1 MTRRLIVAAAVL
13 AMALAVTAPGL
24 AQAKKA
30 PGPKPPDGMAQ
41 RKFDADTWLQML
53 TKHLDLTAKQ
63 QTAIKPILAKSIAD
77 MKKVGANTNLQPDA
91 KRTQMQN
98 IRQNTNAAIRKHL
111 TAEQQKKFDQMG
123 MRLRERAGGV
133 GKAPGNKPSG
143 KPTGKGA

>member
-1 MTRRLIVAAAVL
+1 MTRSLIVASVV
-13 AMALAVTAPGL
+13 AMALAITAPGL
-24 AQAKKA
+24 AQTKNTPGQKA
-30 PGPKPPDGMAQ
+30 PEGMAR

-53 TKHLDLTAKQ
+53 TKQLDLTAKQ

-77 MKKVGANTNLQPDA
+77 MKKVGENSNLEPDA
-91 KRTQMQN
+91 KRTQMQS

-123 MRLRERAGGV
+123 ARFKDRAGGT
-133 GKAPGNKPSG
+133 GKPPGNKPSG

>member
-1 MTRRLIVAAAVL
+1 MTQRLIVVAAVL
-13 AMALAVTAPGL
+13 AMALAITSPSL
-24 AQAKKA
+24 AQAKSA
-30 PGPKPPDGMAQ
+30 PSQKRPEGMAH

-53 TKHLDLTAKQ
+53 TNQLNLTAKQ

-77 MKKVGANTNLQPDA
+77 MKKVAENTKLQPDA

-98 IRQNTNAAIRKHL
+98 IRQSTNAAIRKQL

-123 MRLRERAGGV
+123 ARFKERAAGA
-133 GKAPGNKPSG
+133 GKAPGNKPTG